1 MPLSVKTEGGVT
13 TVTLSGEADH
23 HGARAMMAA
32 LEDTVADLLP
42 MHLTLDLSGL
52 TFMDSSGIAVV
63 VQTARKCHGCGGKL
77 AVTGTPPQAQ
87 KVLTCAGIHRLVD
100 IR

>member
-1 MPLSVKTEGGVT
+1 MNLRYTYAEGCLRVFLMGELGHHEAITLMSRLSALVDDHLPARMELDMEG
-13 TVTLSGEADH
+13 
-23 HGARAMMAA
+23 
-32 LEDTVADLLP
+32 LE
-42 MHLTLDLSGL
+42 
-52 TFMDSSGIAVV
+52 FMDSSGIAVV